1 MTKFESLIHLV
12 HSMSRSEKKNFRIKS
27 CKRKTLPD
35 YVYLYDTIEA
45 EPNQT
50 PSALRTLFLQKRPG
64 AAFESTVNYLFELIL
79 ETAID
84 MREEQDKHYMLFN
97 KIMKA
102 RVLYEKSLFD
112 ESFELLENVKLLS
125 EKYENYHALLL
136 AGRLELEYLLAL
148 NFPNL
153 SEAEL
158 LKKQFKLNESL
169 KFLRKVNEQSSL
181 YEILKHRLLTKG
193 YTRSLEQKND
203 LNDLVY
209 SEISI
214 VASLSPENFEI
225 SKLHQLFQSNYLI
238 SVGDYKSALRSFY
251 ELSKLFEDNK
261 HLWNTPPVY
270 YLYTIEG
277 VLESLRSIRNYSG
290 MTYFIDQ
297 LKKIDNTSVDFKINL
312 TCIIFLYEL
321 FPHLDR
327 GDFKTSEALMKDYK
341 DNLYNKLFSLNRA
354 RQAELCLYTSLV
366 YFGNAEYQKA
376 HKFLSQIIIRGKNYF
391 YLPLYRTIRMV
402 NLMIIFKLKDFD
414 LIKYEIRSIKRELSK
429 SEKGYKIERF
439 LLGFLQKE
447 IPALQS
453 KRNLLWEKHNPELTV
468 IQNDVFEQPVLRI
481 FDFTAWVE
489 SVLLQKSLSKILRE
503 KIDLQNFQIED
514 PQLKS

>member
-12 HSMSRSEKKNFRIKS
+12 HSMTRSEKKNFRIKS
-27 CKRKTLPD
+27 SKRKTIPD

-45 EPNQT
+45 EPNQN

-79 ETAID
+79 ETALE

-102 RVLYEKSLFD
+102 RVLYEKSLFG
-112 ESFELLENVKLLS
+112 ETFELLENVKLLS
-125 EKYENYHALLL
+125 EKHENYHALLL

-158 LKKQFKLNESL
+158 LRKQFKLNESL

-181 YEILKHRLLTKG
+181 YEILKHRLLNKG

-251 ELSKLFEDNK
+251 ELNKLFEDNK

-270 YLYTIEG
+270 YIYTIEG

-290 MTYFIDQ
+290 MTYFINQ
-297 LKKIDNTSVDFKINL
+297 LKKIDNTSIDFKINI
-312 TCIIFLYEL
+312 TCIIFLFEL

-327 GDFKTSEALMKDYK
+327 GDFKASEELMKDYK
-341 DNLYNKLFSLNRA
+341 DSLFNKLFSLNRA
-354 RQAELCLYTSLV
+354 QQAELCLYTSLIH
-366 YFGNAEYQKA
+366 FGNEEYQKA
-376 HKFLSQIIIRGKNYF
+376 HKFLSQIIIRGKSYF

-402 NLMIIFKLKDFD
+402 NLMIIYKLKDFD

-447 IPALQS
+447 IPAMPG
-453 KRNLLWEKHNPELTV
+453 KRNLLWAKHHDELTE

-481 FDFTAWVE
+481 FDFTVWIE
-489 SVLLQKSLSKILRE
+489 SVLKQKSLSKLLRD
-503 KIDLQNFQIED
+503 KIDLHNFQIEEIRE
-514 PQLKS
+514 KG